1 MDSDEEEMRA
11 MRASNRYT
19 GTTRK
24 APPAPNQKEDSA
36 LPRSSERIQQG
47 DDSDAEM
54 AVEEMSELKGFNMP
68 LSFGKQKPVRTA
80 GPQAHNAT
88 QRKGRGEKPVPKG
101 VQFGPRITD
110 VAAKA
115 GAQARMG
122 RAAAPEVLPGPEED
136 AEEEEERVGPV
147 MPTGREEPDELP
159 EPGKELE
166 VIPVTHEVEVPC
178 FDKAVTAIGLDP
190 KGSRMIAGGLDGTLK
205 FFDFHGMSEAKE
217 AFRDLEPVVGKMV
230 HSISFSTTGG
240 QVLVVCSDAS
250 ARIYD
255 RDGSSTP
262 IQQTVLGDMYV
273 RQMEHT
279 KGHTQTLTAG
289 MWHPFRSEHFLT
301 SSLDGTMR
309 IWDMTADPVG
319 MDQQLPCIHVLK
331 TVDKRNVCVGG
342 GSGKQG
348 GLFPTCCTYSPTDA
362 KKIVAGCSDGSVQLF
377 FDKARFMRPDR
388 ILRSAHSEGVTSVGF
403 VPEGVECN
411 LLITRSLDNTMKIW
425 DCRMLSDAKGPVKV
439 FDDLRTAHEKTGVCT
454 SPDGRYVVTG
464 TSLSKNA
471 LGAATLRVYDVK
483 TMTLA
488 KSLDFGKKSVL
499 QLAWPKDLNQILATT
514 TAGDVV
520 MLYSPF
526 SSRKGALHFVGKKA
540 KTKSA
545 FSQLEEAGTG
555 PIFNMTDP
563 DEIKKFYS
571 TGHGDM
577 YRIRR
582 SEARAAQKT
591 LTPTRPEESG
601 TKMPDQKFGD
611 FAALALKAGAK
622 TLHLNSTRVT
632 DSDSQKALLEYQD
645 KISAAQSNML
655 VDNAY
660 SKTQP
665 NKILDFSEDVSEGDK
680 RMALAMRGEFCR
692 KCGMKNCRCVDYSVY
707 GQSGKKQRTA

>member
-1 MDSDEEEMRA
+1 MNQSFFAGICSQSMGLMGNIA
-11 MRASNRYT
+11 WAF
-19 GTTRK
+19 TTLAIRDL
-24 APPAPNQKEDSA
+24 PLLDA
-36 LPRSSERIQQG
+36 LA
-47 DDSDAEM
+47 AE
-54 AVEEMSELKGFNMP
+54 
-68 LSFGKQKPVRTA
+68 
-80 GPQAHNAT
+80 AT
-88 QRKGRGEKPVPKG
+88 QRMAHFN
-101 VQFGPRITD
+101 VQGMANTAWALAKVSYPNMPFFHC
-110 VAAKA
+110 VAANALATMSSWDPQAIANLSWANATIAFLHEPLMAAISERAVCVITEFTTQNLSNSIWAYATLRVEYDADCLNEPMDMCSLSTTRCALLHRGRLRVNGHQLQLSAKA
-115 GAQARMG
+115 LEAACSLLRGRSLEDVSQEFSEAQE
-122 RAAAPEVLPGPEED
+122 AAAELL
-136 AEEEEERVGPV
+136 RVGA
-147 MPTGREEPDELP
+147 
-159 EPGKELE
+159 LE
-166 VIPVTHEVEVPC
+166 KSRPSVVD
-178 FDKAVTAIGLDP
+178 FD
-190 KGSRMIAGGLDGTLK
+190 
-205 FFDFHGMSEAKE
+205 
-217 AFRDLEPVVGKMV
+217 
-230 HSISFSTTGG
+230 
-240 QVLVVCSDAS
+240 
-250 ARIYD
+250 RI
-255 RDGSSTP
+255 
-262 IQQTVLGDMYV
+262 
-273 RQMEHT
+273 
-279 KGHTQTLTAG
+279 
-289 MWHPFRSEHFLT
+289 
-301 SSLDGTMR
+301 
-309 IWDMTADPVG
+309 
-319 MDQQLPCIHVLK
+319 CIINMK
-331 TVDKRNVCVGG
+331 
-342 GSGKQG
+342 
-348 GLFPTCCTYSPTDA
+348 
-362 KKIVAGCSDGSVQLF
+362 VAGCLSWMFSVCSGVLEMVF
-377 FDKARFMRPDR
+377 RIWV

-483 TMTLA
+483 TMSLA

-591 LTPTRPEESG
+591 LTPTRPEELGNRSG

-680 RMALAMRGEFCR
+680 RPLRWR
-692 KCGMKNCRCVDYSVY
+692 WPCVANSA
-707 GQSGKKQRTA
+707 GNAA